1 MPPQPSHH
9 TVHKLLDKSQPQGQ
23 NWRRMS
29 IFLDKIIPL
38 FVYPT
43 GFIVVSALLCLLFL
57 AWNWRRAA
65 VTCLLVGTLYVWLC
79 ATPVFSRLLAD
90 SLEGDYLTRTVEQMP
105 QADLIVMLGGT
116 LSPPGQW
123 NPYGDLDSSAARIT
137 ETARLYRAG
146 KAPQVLISGGQ
157 LFPVAGRA
165 SEAEMV
171 RALLM
176 DFGVPESAI
185 IVETLSRNTYE
196 NATGTARMLQKQP
209 GASVLLV
216 TSAWH
221 MQRAVAVFRRAGVTV
236 VPAPT
241 DSFRAQLADSIPFGY
256 LPDVDA
262 LRISTL
268 CIKEWIGMAVYKL
281 RGWA

>member
-1 MPPQPSHH
+1 MAPDKRRSAA
-9 TVHKLLDKSQPQGQ
+9 HKLLDKSHPQGQ
-23 NWRRMS
+23 DWRRMS
-29 IFLDKIIPL
+29 ILLDKIIPL

-43 GFIVVSALLCLLFL
+43 GFIVLSALLCLLFL
-57 AWNWRRAA
+57 TWNWRRAA
-65 VTCLLVGTLYVWLC
+65 ITWLLVGTLYVWLC
-79 ATPVFSRLLAD
+79 ATPVFARLLAD
-90 SLEGDYLTRTVEQMP
+90 TLEGSFPVKAVEQLP
-105 QADLIVMLGGT
+105 EADVIIMLGGT

-123 NPYGDLDSSAARIT
+123 NPYGDLDSAADRII

-146 KAPQVLISGGQ
+146 KAPRVLISGGR
-157 LFPVAGRA
+157 LFSEADRP

-171 RALLM
+171 RALLV
-176 DFGVPESAI
+176 DVGVPQAAI
-185 IVETLSRNTYE
+185 SVETQSRNTYE
-196 NATGTARMLQKQP
+196 NAIGSAKMLRDQP
-209 GASVLLV
+209 GARVLLV

-221 MQRAVAVFRRAGVTV
+221 MRRAVAVFSRAGVHV

-241 DSFRAQLADSIPFGY
+241 DSFRAQLASGIPFGY
-256 LPDVDA
+256 MPDVEA

>member
-1 MPPQPSHH
+1 MA
-9 TVHKLLDKSQPQGQ
+9 HKLLDKSQPQGQ

-65 VTCLLVGTLYVWLC
+65 VTCLLIGTLYVWLC

-90 SLEGDYLTRTVEQMP
+90 SLEGRYEVKTVEQLP
-105 QADLIVMLGGT
+105 QADLIIMLGGA
-116 LSPPGQW
+116 LSPPGRW
-123 NPYGDLDSSAARIT
+123 NPYGDLESTADRII

-146 KAPQVLISGGQ
+146 KAPKVLVSGGQ
-157 LFPVAGRA
+157 LFPVADSP

-171 RALLM
+171 RAMLI
-176 DFGVPESAI
+176 DFGVPEAVI
-185 IVETLSRNTYE
+185 TVETLSRNTYE
-196 NATGTARMLQKQP
+196 NAIGTARMLQQQP

-221 MQRAVAVFRRAGVTV
+221 MQRAVAAFRRAGVTV

-241 DSFRAQLADSIPFGY
+241 DSFRAQLADGFPFDY

-262 LRISTL
+262 LRISTM